1 MLHVLVCE
9 RGSHD
14 KKILADRCPELKD
27 SVIILGTF
35 SREFLKKLC
44 LIHIVL
50 LQIAFTVY
58 CYR

>member
-35 SREFLKKLC
+35 SREFLKKIMFNSQC
-44 LIHIVL
+44 IVTDSIHRVL
-50 LQIAFTVY
+50 L
-58 CYR
+58 